1 MSASFVASNES
12 ALPEILAS
20 FVTFQSANLVS
31 AKSCEIAPLFHNAGG
46 SVGAWVSDMLL
57 YLFGFSA
64 WWWVVL
70 AFYSMWL
77 VYLQLERTI
86 SERPF
91 LVFNLVGFALL
102 QLASSTIEAGH
113 LIALPATLPLGAGG
127 MLGNAVDSGLR
138 GMFGYAGSTM
148 LLLLLFAVGFSLFT
162 GWSWIMMTEKLGSGL
177 ISAYQWARNKY
188 YDWHDRKAGKVVEHY
203 YRHWIKIQ
211 LLGFH

>member
-1 MSASFVASNES
+1 MFFNKKSSAVNGRVETPKTPLQLKHEQKHAHLVREAWWLGLVLLGVYLTVILFTYYKQDPSWSHMASDNT
-12 ALPEILAS
+12 
-20 FVTFQSANLVS
+20 VVN
-31 AKSCEIAPLFHNAGG
+31 NAGG

-91 LVFNLVGFALL
+91 LVFNLVGFSLL
-102 QLASSTIEAGH
+102 LVASSSLESGH

-127 MLGNAVDSGLR
+127 MLGNAVDGGLR
-138 GMFGYAGSTM
+138 SMFGFAGSTM

-162 GWSWIMMTEKLGSGL
+162 GWSWIMMTEKLGLGL
-177 ISAYQWARNKY
+177 MNTY
-188 YDWHDRKAGKVVEHY
+188 H
-203 YRHWIKIQ
+203 
-211 LLGFH
+211 